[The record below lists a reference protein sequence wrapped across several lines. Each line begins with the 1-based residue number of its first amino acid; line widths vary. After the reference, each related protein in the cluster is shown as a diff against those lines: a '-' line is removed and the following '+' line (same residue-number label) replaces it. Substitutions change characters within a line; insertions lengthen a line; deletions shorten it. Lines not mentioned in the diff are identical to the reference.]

1 MFYKVLLL
9 WMAIIPLAIG
19 NGIVRE
25 KLLNPRLPPAAARA
39 LSGVFL
45 MLLILGFSLLSMPWI
60 GPQQGSRWID
70 MGALWCAWTLVF
82 EFGFGRFV
90 ARKTWRELF
99 KAYTFKGGE
108 LWPLV
113 LVVVFLAPWLAASL
127 RGLN

>member
-9 WMAIIPLAIG
+9 WLAIIPLAIG

-25 KLLNPRLPPAAARA
+25 RLLNPRMPHSLARA

-45 MLLILGFSLLSMPWI
+45 MLLILGFSLLTVPWL
-60 GPQQGSRWID
+60 GWQQGYRWID
-70 MGALWCAWTLVF
+70 MGVLWCGWTLLF

-90 ARKTWRELF
+90 ARKTWAELL

-113 LVVVFLAPWLAASL
+113 LVMVFFAPWFAAGL
-127 RGLN
+127 RGLR

>member
-9 WMAIIPLAIG
+9 WMAIIPLAIT

-25 KLLNPRLPPAAARA
+25 KLLNPRMPHSVARA
-39 LSGVFL
+39 LSGVL
-45 MLLILGFSLLSMPWI
+45 LSLLIFGLTFLTVPWLGW
-60 GPQQGSRWID
+60 QQTYRWVD
-70 MGALWCAWTLVF
+70 MGALWFLWTLLF

-90 ARKTWRELF
+90 ARKSWRELL

-113 LVVVFLAPWLAASL
+113 LVIVFLAPWLAAGL
-127 RGLN
+127 RGLR